1 MASFFSEVRSWADE
15 QEDQKTAK
23 EWIKTL
29 LAKRNIDLVPENE
42 QQFKKAF
49 DRQIDPNKNLS
60 LKNMESI
67 LSRLNSRGLVLDLQS
82 NVHQGKGHKGVPES
96 VLSRARKAFLS
107 GNWDSF
113 DFTEN
118 KITPKYI
125 QARESE
131 RERENKKAR
140 QSNKSVEQVK
150 QRNFLPSPSRIA
162 PKFTGVSQPL
172 FPQSQ
177 APQQV
182 SSNQIGKT
190 FPAPPQRSEGIRLT
204 QANRNPPNRQGLLE
218 DSFRKVQSTGGF
230 LPQRDEDT
238 LPIASDDIWNQS
250 LLYFDPILLKK
261 RWDYD

>member
-1 MASFFSEVRSWADE
+1 MARFFSEVLSWADE

-29 LAKRNIDLVPENE
+29 LAKKNIDLVPENE
-42 QQFKKAF
+42 QQFRKVF
-49 DRQIDPNKNLS
+49 ERQIDPNKNLS
-60 LKNMESI
+60 LSNMERI

-82 NVHQGKGHKGVPES
+82 NVHQGKGYKGVPEH

-125 QARESE
+125 QARENE
-131 RERENKKAR
+131 RVR
-140 QSNKSVEQVK
+140 QSTKPAEEIK
-150 QRNFLPSPSRIA
+150 QRNFYYTDRIA
-162 PKFTGVSQPL
+162 PKFTGVSQPS

-177 APQQV
+177 APRQV
-182 SSNQIGKT
+182 SSTQIGKL
-190 FPAPPQRSEGIRLT
+190 FPQTQRQTRAT
-204 QANRNPPNRQGLLE
+204 TPNTQGLLE
-218 DSFRKVQSTGGF
+218 DAFRKVQSTGGF